1 MARTA
6 AVPVRSIS
14 RPQLL
19 DRIGIVQRRWPLIV
33 AAVGS
38 CVAATIHAVLTW
50 PHFQY
55 WLPAGVFF
63 LACTV
68 AQVVLSSALL
78 GSARIATLLSAI
90 GTNVVVIAVYVVS
103 RTAGIPGAPGIPA
116 HGSRPGLGVPII
128 PGAVEKVGSNDIVA
142 LIAEV
147 AIVVLCAACLPE
159 RARRWVTNALAAF
172 GATLLGLWWV
182 GVLS

>member
-6 AVPVRSIS
+6 GIGPRSLR
-14 RPQLL
+14 RPAWL
-19 DRIGIVQRRWPLIV
+19 DLVGAEQRQWPLAL
-33 AAVGS
+33 AAAAS

-63 LACTV
+63 LVCTV
-68 AQVVLSSALL
+68 AQVLLSSALL
-78 GSARIATLLSAI
+78 GSPRSGILLSAI

-116 HGSRPGLGVPII
+116 HGSRPAPGVAII

-142 LIAEV
+142 LVAEI
-147 AIVVLCAACLPE
+147 AIVVLCASCLPE
-159 RARRWVTNALAAF
+159 RARRHVTNLLAAF